1 MNEIYQEIQKHPKF
15 YVWIFGLINAVWIVT
30 AYLFKLWHERQLK
43 RLEQDLRYDSERRL
57 KLFDLKATEYANYVA
72 NLDAFGKKN
81 QTELMARMQPI
92 FDKYLNDYLAASTE
106 ENEAKQREVL
116 VWFSNQISH
125 VMREGGEDF
134 FKLKSESNRLKLIA
148 TDEMLSTFTALEE
161 LTELS
166 MNTANEFMGK
176 LVEIIVH
183 KQNDVQDAY
192 LAKLTEISAQIKIE
206 ADNLMTQM
214 RNEIRGI

>member
-161 LTELS
+161 LTEQS

-192 LAKLTEISAQIKIE
+192 LAKLTQISAQIKIE

>member
-161 LTELS
+161 LTEQS

>member
-57 KLFDLKATEYANYVA
+57 KLFDLKATEYANYVT

-161 LTELS
+161 LTEQS

>member
-1 MNEIYQEIQKHPKF
+1 MNEIYLEIQKDPKY
-15 YVWIFGLINAVWIVT
+15 YVWIFGLINAAWIVL
-30 AYLFKLWHERQLK
+30 AYIFKLWHERQLK

-57 KLFDLKATEYANYVA
+57 KLFDLKATEYAHYVA

-92 FDKYLNDYLAASTE
+92 FDKYLADFLAASAE
-106 ENEAKQREVL
+106 GNDAKQREVL

-125 VMREGGEDF
+125 IMREGGEDF

-148 TDEMLSTFTALEE
+148 TDEMLSTFTSLEY
-161 LTELS
+161 LTEQS

-176 LVEIIVH
+176 LAEITMYQ
-183 KQNDVQDAY
+183 QNDVKDSY
-192 LAKLTEISAQIKIE
+192 LSKLGEISAQIQKE
-206 ADNLMTQM
+206 TDSLMTQM

>member
-57 KLFDLKATEYANYVA
+57 KLFDLKATEYANYVT

-125 VMREGGEDF
+125 VMREGSEDF

-192 LAKLTEISAQIKIE
+192 LAKLTQISAQIKIE